1 MIGSTELQN
10 ALVEALNVP
19 IEKWE
24 DTLTPNHDDFVS
36 VDGEE
41 GDFGIISYFGPNAVG
56 ANVRM
61 MVKYVHGGDVENTY
75 YTQAGIAH
83 MRTVL
88 FGGYLVGAFGS
99 ALNMVM
105 DPPDGENGLRIGAI
119 KAAKDS
125 EAIQFEVGKC

>member
-10 ALVEALNVP
+10 ALADALRAP

-24 DTLTPNHDDFVS
+24 DSLTPNHDDFVS

-41 GDFGIISYFGPNAVG
+41 GDYGIVSYFGPDAVG

-61 MVKYVHGGDVENTY
+61 MVKYVHGGDRESTY

-83 MRTVL
+83 MRAVL
-88 FGGYLVGAFGS
+88 SGGYIAHAMGS
-99 ALNMVM
+99 ALNAVA
-105 DPPDGENGLRIGAI
+105 DPVGGEGGLRIGGVN
-119 KAAKDS
+119 AAKLES
-125 EAIQFEVGKC
+125 IG